1 MASTPPPPL
10 RPIDTST
17 AKTTCGRNQHHAAVL
32 EGVAAAAEEEP
43 ASPATRLF
51 HTKNLNCY
59 IIAVLGCTT
68 KINVEVVKKGLE
80 STLVNHPRFS
90 STLSEDKRSGKKRW
104 VRGKVDVEKHVICP
118 ELGPADMEPTSAA
131 DMFVENYT
139 SSLTTKEMDMS
150 KPLWDIH
157 ILNVKTSEAN
167 STGILRMH
175 HSLGDGISLI
185 SLFLACTRKTS
196 DPAALPTIPTAARTA
211 TRRRPEFGFLLG
223 RPFLFLMLVVN
234 TVVDMLLFLATLLFL
249 KDTHTPLKGGGIIKK
264 SHTTDSCG
272 GRVAD
277 LPGRRLVHRT
287 ISLDDIKLIKNA
299 LNVTV
304 NDVLMGIL
312 QAGMSRYLNRKYGKQ
327 KWSESNDNK
336 NNLPKSVR
344 LRGAVIF
351 NIRPSAG
358 IKALAE
364 MMEKKSK
371 AKWGNKIGYALTPL
385 FIGLQENPLGYIYKA
400 KAIIDRKKLSLESRL
415 SFSAAH
421 LIVKLFG
428 IEAAAALTNRV
439 IANTTVLVSNVVG
452 PEDEISFFGHSMVF
466 AAPAVYGVGH
476 ALTIHFQSY
485 CNKMTISMAV
495 DPEVIS
501 DPYQLCDD
509 LEHSLEMFKDALK
522 ISTKEVVVLDV
533 DDASYLSIV

>member
-1 MASTPPPPL
+1 MASTPPPL
-10 RPIDTST
+10 RPIDTSR
-17 AKTTCGRNQHHAAVL
+17 ANTTPAAPANNSREKHDGRNQHHAAVL
-32 EGVAAAAEEEP
+32 EGAAAAEEEP

-51 HTKNLNCY
+51 HTRNLNCY
-59 IIAVLGCTT
+59 IIAVLGCST
-68 KINVEVVKKGLE
+68 KIDVEVVKKGLE

-118 ELGPADMEPTSAA
+118 ELEPADMEATAA
-131 DMFVENYT
+131 DMLVENYT

-196 DPAALPTIPTAARTA
+196 DPDALPTIPTAAR
-211 TRRRPEFGFLLG
+211 RRPGFGFLLG
-223 RPFLFLMLVVN
+223 SPFLFLMLVVN

-249 KDTHTPLKGGGIIKK
+249 KDTHTPLKGGGIIIKK

-272 GRVAD
+272 GRAAD

-428 IEAAAALTNRV
+428 IECLKRETMADVVQHSEAYP
-439 IANTTVLVSNVVG
+439 SN
-452 PEDEISFFGHSMVF
+452 MV
-466 AAPAVYGVGH
+466 
-476 ALTIHFQSY
+476 
-485 CNKMTISMAV
+485 
-495 DPEVIS
+495 
-501 DPYQLCDD
+501 
-509 LEHSLEMFKDALK
+509 
-522 ISTKEVVVLDV
+522 
-533 DDASYLSIV
+533 